1 MRLGAL
7 LFTLILTAA
16 PAWAAQAR
24 PPSTPESSSP
34 QKDAS
39 APRDLHLPV
48 SLDKIREALQRP
60 ALSLSLRTLDEGTT
74 FRVEILERRRIEE
87 LLASL
92 NFKTAPAP
100 GGGLYGYEQQRQM
113 FPAVDNPLRQPYAAF
128 NQPELLTILIENLV
142 GRYFA
147 GRAINAI
154 SKAER
159 ARAGAAA
166 RDEVHAAVAHYCNA
180 QPHAGV
186 GIQICDTA
194 PK

>member
-1 MRLGAL
+1 MRLSAL
-7 LFTLILTAA
+7 LFTAILTAA

-34 QKDAS
+34 QKDAPQPS
-39 APRDLHLPV
+39 DLNLPV
-48 SLDKIREALQRP
+48 SVDKIREALQRP
-60 ALSLSLRTLDEGTT
+60 APSLSLRTLDEGTT
-74 FRVEILERRRIEE
+74 FRVQIFEHQKIEE

-92 NFKTAPAP
+92 NFKTTPAP

-154 SKAER
+154 SNAER
-159 ARAGAAA
+159 ARAEASA
-166 RDEVHAAVAHYCNA
+166 REEVHAAVAQYCNA
-180 QPHAGV
+180 QPHAGA
-186 GIQICDTA
+186 GLQICDTA
-194 PK
+194 PR

>member
-113 FPAVDNPLRQPYAAF
+113 FLAVDNPLRQPYAAF

-142 GRYFA
+142 GKYLA
-147 GRAINAI
+147 GKALNAI
-154 SKAER
+154 STAER
-159 ARAGAAA
+159 AHAEASA
-166 RDEVHAAVAHYCNA
+166 RDEVRTAVAQYCNV
-180 QPHAGV
+180 QPKQGA
-186 GIQICDTA
+186 GIQICDT
-194 PK
+194 PVR